1 MWRGPDPA
9 IVVTNRRYP
18 LFADD
23 MDREEATRT
32 ARELEQQGLVTR
44 RRVYRTPGR
53 IERRYAVYAARPRC
67 SGNRGR

>member
-32 ARELEQQGLVTR
+32 ESELKEKGLVTR

-53 IERRYAVYAARPRC
+53 MERRYAVYATRPRC